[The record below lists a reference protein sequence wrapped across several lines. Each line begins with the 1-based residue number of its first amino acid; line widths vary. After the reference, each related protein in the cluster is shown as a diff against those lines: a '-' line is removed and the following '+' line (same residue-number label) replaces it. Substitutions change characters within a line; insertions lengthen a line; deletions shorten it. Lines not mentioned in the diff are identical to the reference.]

1 MRTLT
6 PKARDTL
13 REVIDA
19 LRHADDGGGGGG
31 GKAAVVAAK

>member
-6 PKARDTL
+6 PKARETL

-19 LRHADDGGGGGG
+19 LRSADGGG
-31 GKAAVVAAK
+31 AAVVAAK